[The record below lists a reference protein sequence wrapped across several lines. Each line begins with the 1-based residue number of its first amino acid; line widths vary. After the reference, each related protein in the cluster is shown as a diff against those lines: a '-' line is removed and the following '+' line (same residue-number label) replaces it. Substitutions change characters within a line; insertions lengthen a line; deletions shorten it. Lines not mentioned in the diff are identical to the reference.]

1 MLFDEIYSESLYR
14 IESVMSSLQKADTL
28 LVIGTAFYT
37 TLSSRIVNHA
47 IQAGLKIV
55 EVNKK
60 LEIEELPG
68 RKDFVQIDGCAA
80 EIIPL
85 IA

>member
-1 MLFDEIYSESLYR
+1 MLFDEIYTESLYR

>member
-1 MLFDEIYSESLYR
+1 MLFDEFYTESLYR
-14 IESVMSSLQKADTL
+14 NESVMTSLQKADTL

-55 EVNKK
+55 EVNKR
-60 LEIEELPG
+60 LEMEEMPG
-68 RKDFVQIDGCAA
+68 RKDFIQVNGCAA
-80 EIIPL
+80 EIIPF